1 MKRHRMFCPIY
12 HARPSQTI
20 NRWLKRIN
28 NKTVRTQHDKGLRF
42 LWRTLSLCPVNEEN
56 NSVRVDA
63 DLKVSYILE
72 TVEALSAFAQNNCR
86 SEI

>member
-1 MKRHRMFCPIY
+1 MKRHQMFCPIY

-20 NRWLKRIN
+20 NRWLKRKKK
-28 NKTVRTQHDKGLRF
+28 KTVRTRHDKGLRF

-56 NSVRVDA
+56 IAVRVDA

-72 TVEALSAFAQNNCR
+72 IVEALSVFAQINCR

>member
-1 MKRHRMFCPIY
+1 MAKKK
-12 HARPSQTI
+12 Q
-20 NRWLKRIN
+20 

-63 DLKVSYILE
+63 DLNVSYILE

>member
-1 MKRHRMFCPIY
+1 MFCPIY

-20 NRWLKRIN
+20 NRWLKR
-28 NKTVRTQHDKGLRF
+28 KKKQLGHDTTRDYAFSGALYH
-42 LWRTLSLCPVNEEN
+42 CPVNKEN
-56 NSVRVDA
+56 DAVRVDA

-72 TVEALSAFAQNNCR
+72 TVEALSVFAQINCR

>member
-1 MKRHRMFCPIY
+1 MFCPIY

-20 NRWLKRIN
+20 NQWLKRKK
-28 NKTVRTQHDKGLRF
+28 NKTDRTRHDKGLRF
-42 LWRTLSLCPVNEEN
+42 LWRTLSLCPVNKEN
-56 NSVRVDA
+56 NAVRVDA

-72 TVEALSAFAQNNCR
+72 TVEALSVFAQINCR